1 MADVTGVEG
10 VAECSRESAGGGT
23 EKMAR
28 GDAERC
34 ADADVRGN
42 SARNAAHELRRPMGD
57 SSARGEAD
65 GQDDCGEAEGDAEDA
80 AEGEEAADK
89 EGDGEGEQREL
100 NSGCDA
106 VSRRTDAAVPPTR
119 TSADAAAT
127 TGGFP
132 ELPAAPSRPGV
143 IGSSRLGAQRP
154 PLLRRIVGRLRAR
167 RQRKRETAAAASWPS
182 DAMMMPSR
190 MYGWMRATNAGKSH
204 CNRE

>member
-65 GQDDCGEAEGDAEDA
+65 GQDDCGEAEG
-80 AEGEEAADK
+80 
-89 EGDGEGEQREL
+89 
-100 NSGCDA
+100 
-106 VSRRTDAAVPPTR
+106 RTDAAVPPTR